1 MRYGDVLLGVYGEGD
16 KTEDVASYLLNHPEY
31 KIAVTYDSLPKLIR
45 ILKELGQDPYKEA
58 FLAIDE
64 WHILCQ
70 HYSFR
75 YDAVRGVLDEAPKF
89 ERKTFISATPLERKY
104 WLEEVRP
111 LPEIV
116 LE

>member
-1 MRYGDVLLGVYGEGD
+1 MKKLG
-16 KTEDVASYLLNHPEY
+16 L
-31 KIAVTYDSLPKLIR
+31 
-45 ILKELGQDPYKEA
+45 DPYKEA

-70 HYSFR
+70 QYSFR
-75 YDAVRGVLDEAPKF
+75 YDAAIGVLDEASHF
-89 ERKTFISATPLERKY
+89 ERKTYISATPLERKY
-104 WLEEVRP
+104 WLEEVRS